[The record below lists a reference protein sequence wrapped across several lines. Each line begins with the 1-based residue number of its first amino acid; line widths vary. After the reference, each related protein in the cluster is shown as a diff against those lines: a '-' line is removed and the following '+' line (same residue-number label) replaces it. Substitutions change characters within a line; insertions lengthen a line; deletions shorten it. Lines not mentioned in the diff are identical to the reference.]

1 MGYLRAAVIMC
12 ICRGGEGLDGYE
24 EMCGCGLSATVD

>member
-12 ICRGGEGLDGYE
+12 ICRGKGLDGYE